1 MLKAVG
7 KNLMERTRYP
17 LTDSHGRTRSTGEL
31 LRRFIPY
38 FRPYLPVL
46 IFDLFCAALTTICEL
61 ALPVIVRYVTNLAQ
75 YNLSALTVSVIVRI
89 GVLYLV
95 LRIID
100 TAGAYFMANIGH
112 VMGARIETDMRR
124 ELFAHLQTLSFR
136 YYANAKVGQL
146 MARITSDL
154 FDVTEFAHHC
164 PEEFFIAGVKIAV
177 SFVILLS
184 VNVPLTLITFA
195 VLPVML
201 LCCYKFNRR
210 MRETFKESRW
220 QVGEINAQVEDS
232 LLGIRVVKSFAQEET
247 EQRKFDEGNRRWLAL
262 KKLNY
267 FWMGGFQATTRGF
280 DGLMNL
286 VVLVCGS
293 LFLLRGSIF
302 PGDFVAY
309 LLYVQ
314 TLLNSIRR
322 IVEFAEQ
329 FQRGMTGIDRFLEIM
344 DEKPDI
350 TDSPDAI
357 PCDHVRGEIDF
368 DDVSFSY
375 EDDAGEVLG
384 HINLH
389 VDAGQN
395 IAIVGPSGGGKT
407 TLCNLILRFYDVTS
421 GSVRLDGTDVR
432 DIQLHSLRSHIGV
445 VQQDNYLFSG
455 TVLHNIEYGRPG
467 ASREDIIRA
476 AKLAGAH
483 EFISALPNGYDTF
496 IGERGVKLSGGQ
508 KQRISIA
515 RVFLKDPPVL
525 ILDEATS
532 ALDNESERIV
542 QQSLDKLARGRTVF
556 TIAHRLT
563 TIRGAD
569 RILVLTADGI
579 AEQGTHEELIAK
591 GGIYKELYSMY
602 SDMR

>member
-1 MLKAVG
+1 MSSS
-7 KNLMERTRYP
+7 EQ
-17 LTDSHGRTRSTGEL
+17 HGRTRSTGEL
-31 LRRFIPY
+31 LVRFIPY

-46 IFDLFCAALTTICEL
+46 LLDLFCAGMTTLCEL
-61 ALPVIVRYVTNLAQ
+61 ILPVIVRYVTNLAQ
-75 YNLSALTVSVIVRI
+75 YHLSELTVSVIVRI
-89 GVLYLV
+89 GILYLI
-95 LRIID
+95 LRVID
-100 TAGAYFMANIGH
+100 TAGTYFMANVGH
-112 VMGARIETDMRR
+112 VMGAKMETDMRR
-124 ELFAHLQTLSFR
+124 ELFSHLQKLSFR

-177 SFVILLS
+177 SFAILLQ
-184 VNVPLTLITFA
+184 VNIPLTLITFA

-201 LCCYKFNRR
+201 VCCYRFNRR
-210 MRETFKESRW
+210 MRETFKEARW

-247 EQRKFDEGNRRWLAL
+247 EQEKFDAGNRRWLEI
-262 KKLNY
+262 KKRNY
-267 FWMGGFQATTRGF
+267 FWMGGFNATTRGF

-286 VVLVCGS
+286 IVLVCGS
-293 LFLLRGSIF
+293 LFLLNGAIVA
-302 PGDFVAY
+302 GDFVAY

-314 TLLNSIRR
+314 TLLTSIRR
-322 IVEFAEQ
+322 IVEFMEQ

-350 TDSPDAI
+350 TDAPDAVD
-357 PCDHVRGEIDF
+357 CRNVRGEIDF
-368 DDVSFSY
+368 DHVSFSY
-375 EDDAGEVLG
+375 EDDAGEVLAN
-384 HINLH
+384 INLH
-389 VDAGQN
+389 VKAGEN

-407 TLCNLILRFYDVTS
+407 TLSNLIPRFYDVSS
-421 GSVRLDGTDVR
+421 GSVRLDGVDVR
-432 DIQLHSLRSHIGV
+432 KIRLHSLRSHIGV

-467 ASREDIIRA
+467 ASREEIIAA
-476 AKLAGAH
+476 AKLAGADA
-483 EFISALPNGYDTF
+483 FISELPNGYDTF

-532 ALDNESERIV
+532 ALDNESERLV
-542 QQSLDKLARGRTVF
+542 QQSLDKLAHGRTVF

-569 RILVLTADGI
+569 KILVLTSDGI
-579 AEQGTHEELIAK
+579 AEQGSHEELIAK
-591 GGIYKELYSMY
+591 GGIHKELYSMY

>member
-1 MLKAVG
+1 MSSS
-7 KNLMERTRYP
+7 EQ
-17 LTDSHGRTRSTGEL
+17 HGRTRSTGEL
-31 LRRFIPY
+31 LVRFIPY

-46 IFDLFCAALTTICEL
+46 LLDLFCAGMTTLCEL
-61 ALPVIVRYVTNLAQ
+61 ILPVIVRYVTNLAQ
-75 YNLSALTVSVIVRI
+75 YHLSELTVSVIVRI
-89 GVLYLV
+89 GILYLI
-95 LRIID
+95 LRVID
-100 TAGAYFMANIGH
+100 TAGTYFMANVGH
-112 VMGARIETDMRR
+112 VMGAKMETDMRR
-124 ELFAHLQTLSFR
+124 ELFSHLQKLSFR

-177 SFVILLS
+177 SFAILLQ
-184 VNVPLTLITFA
+184 VNIPLTLITFA

-201 LCCYKFNRR
+201 VCCYRFNRR
-210 MRETFKESRW
+210 MRETFKEARW

-247 EQRKFDEGNRRWLAL
+247 EQEKFDAGNRRLL
-262 KKLNY
+262 EIKKRNY
-267 FWMGGFQATTRGF
+267 FWMGGFNATTRGF

-286 VVLVCGS
+286 IVLVCGS
-293 LFLLRGSIF
+293 LFLLNGAIVA
-302 PGDFVAY
+302 GDFVAY

-314 TLLNSIRR
+314 TLLTSIRR
-322 IVEFAEQ
+322 IVEFMEQ

-350 TDSPDAI
+350 TDAPDAVD
-357 PCDHVRGEIDF
+357 CRNVRGEIDF
-368 DDVSFSY
+368 DHVSFSY
-375 EDDAGEVLG
+375 EDDAGEVLAN
-384 HINLH
+384 INLH
-389 VDAGQN
+389 VKAGEN

-407 TLCNLILRFYDVTS
+407 TLSNLIPRFYDVSS
-421 GSVRLDGTDVR
+421 GSVRLDGVDVR
-432 DIQLHSLRSHIGV
+432 KIRLHSLRSHIGV

-467 ASREDIIRA
+467 ASREEIIAA
-476 AKLAGAH
+476 AKLAGADA
-483 EFISALPNGYDTF
+483 FISELPNGSDTF

-532 ALDNESERIV
+532 ALDNESERLV
-542 QQSLDKLARGRTVF
+542 QQSLDKLAHGRTVF

-569 RILVLTADGI
+569 KILVLTSDGI
-579 AEQGTHEELIAK
+579 AEQGSHEELIAK

>member
-1 MLKAVG
+1 MSSS
-7 KNLMERTRYP
+7 EQ
-17 LTDSHGRTRSTGEL
+17 HGRTRSTGEL
-31 LRRFIPY
+31 LVRFIPY
-38 FRPYLPVL
+38 FRPDLTAL
-46 IFDLFCAALTTICEL
+46 LLDLFCAGMTTPCEL
-61 ALPVIVRYVTNLAQ
+61 VLPVIVRWVTNLAQ
-75 YNLSALTVSVIVRI
+75 YHLSELTVSVIVRI
-89 GVLYLV
+89 GILYLI
-95 LRIID
+95 LRVID
-100 TAGAYFMANIGH
+100 TAGTYFMANVGH
-112 VMGARIETDMRR
+112 VMGAKMETDMRR
-124 ELFAHLQTLSFR
+124 ELFSHLQKLSFR

-177 SFVILLS
+177 SFAILLQ
-184 VNVPLTLITFA
+184 VNIPLTLITFA

-201 LCCYKFNRR
+201 VCCYRFNRR
-210 MRETFKESRW
+210 MRETFKEARW

-247 EQRKFDEGNRRWLAL
+247 EQQKFDEGNRRWLEI
-262 KKLNY
+262 KKRNY
-267 FWMGGFQATTRGF
+267 FWMGGFNATTRGF

-286 VVLVCGS
+286 IVLVCGS
-293 LFLLRGSIF
+293 LFLLNGAIVA
-302 PGDFVAY
+302 GDFVAY

-314 TLLNSIRR
+314 TLLTSIRR
-322 IVEFAEQ
+322 IVAFMEQ
-329 FQRGMTGIDRFLEIM
+329 FQRGMRGIDRFLEIM

-350 TDSPDAI
+350 TDAPDAVD
-357 PCDHVRGEIDF
+357 CRNVRGEIDF
-368 DDVSFSY
+368 DHVSFSY
-375 EDDAGEVLG
+375 EDDAGEVLAN
-384 HINLH
+384 INLH
-389 VDAGQN
+389 VKAGEN

-407 TLCNLILRFYDVTS
+407 TLSNLIPRFYDVSS
-421 GSVRLDGTDVR
+421 GSVRLDGVDVR
-432 DIQLHSLRSHIGV
+432 KIRLHSLRSHIGV

-467 ASREDIIRA
+467 ASREEIIAA
-476 AKLAGAH
+476 AKLAGADA
-483 EFISALPNGYDTF
+483 FISELPNGYDTF

-532 ALDNESERIV
+532 ALDNESERLV
-542 QQSLDKLARGRTVF
+542 QQSLDKLAHGRTVF

-569 RILVLTADGI
+569 KILVLTSDGI
-579 AEQGTHEELIAK
+579 AEQGSHEELIAK

>member
-1 MLKAVG
+1 MTVNIVG
-7 KNLMERTRYP
+7 
-17 LTDSHGRTRSTGEL
+17 
-31 LRRFIPY
+31 F
-38 FRPYLPVL
+38 
-46 IFDLFCAALTTICEL
+46 
-61 ALPVIVRYVTNLAQ
+61 
-75 YNLSALTVSVIVRI
+75 
-89 GVLYLV
+89 
-95 LRIID
+95 
-100 TAGAYFMANIGH
+100 
-112 VMGARIETDMRR
+112 
-124 ELFAHLQTLSFR
+124 
-136 YYANAKVGQL
+136 
-146 MARITSDL
+146 
-154 FDVTEFAHHC
+154 TEIQEAIRDNC

-177 SFVILLS
+177 SFAILLQ
-184 VNVPLTLITFA
+184 VNIPLTLITFA

-201 LCCYKFNRR
+201 VCCYRFNRR
-210 MRETFKESRW
+210 MRETFKEARW

-247 EQRKFDEGNRRWLAL
+247 EQEKFDAGNRRWLEI
-262 KKLNY
+262 KKRNY
-267 FWMGGFQATTRGF
+267 FWMGGFNATTRGF

-286 VVLVCGS
+286 IVLVCGS
-293 LFLLRGSIF
+293 LFLLNGAIVA
-302 PGDFVAY
+302 GDFVAY

-314 TLLNSIRR
+314 TLLTSIRR
-322 IVEFAEQ
+322 IVEFMEQ

-350 TDSPDAI
+350 TDAPDAVD
-357 PCDHVRGEIDF
+357 CRNVRGEIDF
-368 DDVSFSY
+368 DHVSFSY
-375 EDDAGEVLG
+375 EDDAGEVLAN
-384 HINLH
+384 INLH
-389 VDAGQN
+389 VKAGEN

-407 TLCNLILRFYDVTS
+407 TLSNLIPRFYDVSS
-421 GSVRLDGTDVR
+421 GSVRLDGVDVR
-432 DIQLHSLRSHIGV
+432 KIRLHSLRSHIGV

-467 ASREDIIRA
+467 ASREEIIAA
-476 AKLAGAH
+476 AKLAGADA
-483 EFISALPNGYDTF
+483 FISELPNGYDTF

-532 ALDNESERIV
+532 ALDNESERLV
-542 QQSLDKLARGRTVF
+542 QQSLDKLAHGRTVF

-569 RILVLTADGI
+569 KILVLTSDGI
-579 AEQGTHEELIAK
+579 AEQGSHEELIAK

>member
-1 MLKAVG
+1 M
-7 KNLMERTRYP
+7 NSSEQ
-17 LTDSHGRTRSTGEL
+17 HGRTRSTREL
-31 LRRFIPY
+31 FVWFIPY

-46 IFDLFCAALTTICEL
+46 ILDLFCAGLTTLCEL
-61 ALPVIVRYVTNLAQ
+61 ILPVIVRYITNLAQ
-75 YNLSALTVSVIVRI
+75 YQLSELTVSVIARM
-89 GVLYLV
+89 GMLYLI
-95 LRIID
+95 LRVID
-100 TAGAYFMANIGH
+100 TGGSYFMANVGH
-112 VMGARIETDMRR
+112 VMGAKMETDMRR
-124 ELFAHLQTLSFR
+124 ELFAHLQKLSFR
-136 YYANAKVGQL
+136 YYANAKIGQL

-177 SFVILLS
+177 SFAILLQ
-184 VNVPLTLITFA
+184 VNIPLTLITFA

-201 LCCYKFNRR
+201 ICCYTFNRR
-210 MRETFKESRW
+210 MRETFKEARW

-247 EQRKFDEGNRRWLAL
+247 EQQKFDAGNRRWLEI
-262 KKLNY
+262 KKRNY

-280 DGLMNL
+280 DGLMNF

-293 LFLLRGSIF
+293 IFLLRGAIVA
-302 PGDFVAY
+302 GDFVAY

-314 TLLNSIRR
+314 TLLTSIRR
-322 IVEFAEQ
+322 IVEFMEQ

-344 DEKPDI
+344 DERPDI
-350 TDSPDAI
+350 TDAPDAI
-357 PCDHVRGEIDF
+357 DCEHVRGEVEF
-368 DDVSFSY
+368 DHVSFSY
-375 EDDAGEVLG
+375 EDDAGEVLAN
-384 HINLH
+384 INLH
-389 VDAGQN
+389 VNAGEN

-407 TLCNLILRFYDVTS
+407 TLSNLIPRFYDVSS
-421 GSVRLDGTDVR
+421 GSVRLDGVDVR
-432 DIQLHSLRSHIGV
+432 KLRLHSLRSQIGV

-467 ASREDIIRA
+467 ASREEIIAA
-476 AKLAGAH
+476 AKLAGADA
-483 EFISALPNGYDTF
+483 FISELPNGYDTF

-532 ALDNESERIV
+532 ALDNESERLV
-542 QQSLDKLARGRTVF
+542 QQSLDKLAHGRTVF

-569 RILVLTADGI
+569 KILVLTSDGI
-579 AEQGTHEELIAK
+579 AEQGSHEELIAK
-591 GGIYKELYSMY
+591 DGIYKELYSMY

>member
-1 MLKAVG
+1 M
-7 KNLMERTRYP
+7 
-17 LTDSHGRTRSTGEL
+17 TDSQGRTRSTGEL
-31 LRRFIPY
+31 LRRFAPY
-38 FRPYLPVL
+38 FRPYWPILV
-46 IFDLFCAALTTICEL
+46 FDLFCAALTTVCEL

-75 YNLSALTVSVIVRI
+75 YHLSELTVSVIVRI
-89 GVLYLV
+89 GVLYFV
-95 LRIID
+95 LRVID

-124 ELFAHLQTLSFR
+124 ELFAHLNKLSFR
-136 YYANAKVGQL
+136 YYANAKIGQL

-177 SFVILLS
+177 SFVILLT
-184 VNVPLTLITFA
+184 VHVPLTLLTFA
-195 VLPVML
+195 ILPVML

-210 MRETFKESRW
+210 MRETFKQSRW

-280 DGLMNL
+280 DGLMNFA
-286 VVLVCGS
+286 VLVFGS
-293 LFLLRGSIF
+293 VFLLRGAIV

-314 TLLNSIRR
+314 TLLTSIRR

-350 TDSPDAI
+350 TDAPDAVDI
-357 PCDHVRGEIDF
+357 DEVRGEIDF

-375 EDDAGEVLG
+375 EDDEGEVLG

-389 VDAGQN
+389 VKAGQN

-407 TLCNLILRFYDVTS
+407 TLCNLIPRFYDVS
-421 GSVRLDGTDVR
+421 CGSVKLDGVDVR
-432 DIQLHSLRSHIGV
+432 RIRLHALRSHIGV

-455 TVLHNIEYGRPG
+455 TVLHNIEYGKPG
-467 ASREDIIRA
+467 ASREEIVRA
-476 AKLAGAH
+476 ATLAGAH
-483 EFISALPNGYDTF
+483 DFISALPNGYDTF

-532 ALDNESERIV
+532 ALDNESERVV
-542 QQSLDKLARGRTVF
+542 QQSLEKLAHGRTVF

-569 RILVLTADGI
+569 EILVLTPDGI
-579 AEQGTHEELIAK
+579 AEKGTHEELIAK
-591 GGIYKELYSMY
+591 GGLYKDLYSMY

>member
-1 MLKAVG
+1 MS
-7 KNLMERTRYP
+7 EE
-17 LTDSHGRTRSTGEL
+17 HGRTRSTAEL
-31 LRRFIPY
+31 FRRFAPY

-46 IFDLFCAALTTICEL
+46 FLDLFCAAMTTICEL

-75 YNLSALTVSVIVRI
+75 YRLSELTVELVVRL
-89 GVLYLV
+89 GTLYFV
-95 LRIID
+95 LRVID
-100 TAGAYFMANIGH
+100 TAGTYFMANVGH
-112 VMGARIETDMRR
+112 VMGAKIETDMRR
-124 ELFAHLQTLSFR
+124 DLFEHLQKLSFR
-136 YYANAKVGQL
+136 YYADAKVGQL

-164 PEEFFIAGVKIAV
+164 PEEFFIAGVKIVVA
-177 SFVILLS
+177 FAILLS
-184 VNVPLTLITFA
+184 VNIPLTIITFL

-201 LCCYKFNRR
+201 FCCYKFNRR

-247 EQRKFDEGNRRWLAL
+247 EQQKFDEGNRRWLDI
-262 KKLNY
+262 KRRNY
-267 FWMGGFQATTRGF
+267 FWMGGFNATTRAF

-286 VVLVCGS
+286 VVLVFGS
-293 LFLLRGSIF
+293 LFLLRGVIV

-314 TLLNSIRR
+314 TLLTSIRR
-322 IVEFAEQ
+322 IVEFMEQ
-329 FQRGMTGIDRFLEIM
+329 FQRGMTGIDRFLEVM

-350 TDSPDAI
+350 TDSPNAVE
-357 PCDHVRGEIDF
+357 CHAVRGEIDF
-368 DDVSFSY
+368 DHVSFSY
-375 EDDAGEVLG
+375 EDDAGEVLAN
-384 HINLH
+384 INLH
-389 VDAGQN
+389 VKAGEN

-407 TLCNLILRFYDVTS
+407 TLSNLIPRFYDVSS
-421 GSVRLDGTDVR
+421 GSVRLDGVDVR
-432 DIQLHSLRSHIGV
+432 DIKLHSLRSHIGV

-455 TVLHNIEYGRPG
+455 TVLHNIEYGKPG
-467 ASREDIIRA
+467 ASRAEIVQA
-476 AKLAGAH
+476 AKLAGAD
-483 EFISALPNGYDTF
+483 EFISALPDGYDTF

-532 ALDNESERIV
+532 ALDNESERLV
-542 QQSLDKLARGRTVF
+542 QQSLDKLAHGRTVF

-569 RILVLTADGI
+569 KILVLTSKGI

-591 GGIYKELYSMY
+591 GGIYKDLYSMY
-602 SDMR
+602 SSMQ

>member
-1 MLKAVG
+1 MSSS
-7 KNLMERTRYP
+7 EQ
-17 LTDSHGRTRSTGEL
+17 HGRTRSTGEL
-31 LRRFIPY
+31 LVRFIPY

-46 IFDLFCAALTTICEL
+46 LLDLFCAGMTTLCEL
-61 ALPVIVRYVTNLAQ
+61 ILPVIVRYVTNLAQ
-75 YNLSALTVSVIVRI
+75 YHLSELTVSVIVRI
-89 GVLYLV
+89 GILYLI
-95 LRIID
+95 LRVID
-100 TAGAYFMANIGH
+100 TAGTYFMANVGH
-112 VMGARIETDMRR
+112 VMGAKMETDMRR
-124 ELFAHLQTLSFR
+124 ELFSHLQKLSFR

-177 SFVILLS
+177 SFAILLQ
-184 VNVPLTLITFA
+184 VNIPLTLITFA

-201 LCCYKFNRR
+201 VCCYRFNRR
-210 MRETFKESRW
+210 MRETFKEARW

-247 EQRKFDEGNRRWLAL
+247 EQEKFDAGNRRWLEI
-262 KKLNY
+262 KKRNY
-267 FWMGGFQATTRGF
+267 FWMGGFNATTRGF

-286 VVLVCGS
+286 IVLVCGS
-293 LFLLRGSIF
+293 LFLLNGAIVA
-302 PGDFVAY
+302 GDFVAY

-314 TLLNSIRR
+314 TLLTSIRR
-322 IVEFAEQ
+322 IVEFMEQ
-329 FQRGMTGIDRFLEIM
+329 FQRGLTGIDRFLEIM

-350 TDSPDAI
+350 TDAPDAVD
-357 PCDHVRGEIDF
+357 CRNVRGEIDF
-368 DDVSFSY
+368 DHVSFSY
-375 EDDAGEVLG
+375 EDDAGEVLAN
-384 HINLH
+384 INLH
-389 VDAGQN
+389 VKAGEN

-407 TLCNLILRFYDVTS
+407 TLSNLIPRFYDVSS
-421 GSVRLDGTDVR
+421 GSVRLDGVDVR
-432 DIQLHSLRSHIGV
+432 KIRLHSLRSHIGV

-467 ASREDIIRA
+467 ASREEIIAA
-476 AKLAGAH
+476 AKLAGADA
-483 EFISALPNGYDTF
+483 FISELPNGYDTF

-532 ALDNESERIV
+532 ALDNESERLV
-542 QQSLDKLARGRTVF
+542 QQSLDKLAHGRTVF

-569 RILVLTADGI
+569 KILVLTSDGI
-579 AEQGTHEELIAK
+579 AEQGSHEELIAK

>member
-1 MLKAVG
+1 MSSS
-7 KNLMERTRYP
+7 EQ
-17 LTDSHGRTRSTGEL
+17 HGRTRSTGEL
-31 LRRFIPY
+31 LVRFIPY

-46 IFDLFCAALTTICEL
+46 LLDLFCAGMTTLCEL
-61 ALPVIVRYVTNLAQ
+61 ILPVIVRYVTNLAQ
-75 YNLSALTVSVIVRI
+75 YHLSELTVSVIVRI
-89 GVLYLV
+89 GILYLI
-95 LRIID
+95 LRVID
-100 TAGAYFMANIGH
+100 TAGTYFMANVGH
-112 VMGARIETDMRR
+112 VMGAKMETDMRR
-124 ELFAHLQTLSFR
+124 ELFSHLQKLSFR

-177 SFVILLS
+177 SFAILLQ
-184 VNVPLTLITFA
+184 VNIPLTLITFA

-201 LCCYKFNRR
+201 VCCYRFNRR
-210 MRETFKESRW
+210 MRETFKEARW

-247 EQRKFDEGNRRWLAL
+247 EQEKFDAGNRRWLEI
-262 KKLNY
+262 KKRNY
-267 FWMGGFQATTRGF
+267 FWMGGFNATTRGF

-286 VVLVCGS
+286 IVLVCGS
-293 LFLLRGSIF
+293 LFLLNGAIVA
-302 PGDFVAY
+302 GDFVAY

-314 TLLNSIRR
+314 TLLTSIRR
-322 IVEFAEQ
+322 IVEFMEQ

-350 TDSPDAI
+350 TDAPDAVD
-357 PCDHVRGEIDF
+357 CRNVRGEIDF
-368 DDVSFSY
+368 DHVSFSY
-375 EDDAGEVLG
+375 EDDAGEVLAN
-384 HINLH
+384 INLH
-389 VDAGQN
+389 VKAGEN

-407 TLCNLILRFYDVTS
+407 TLSNLIPRFYDVSS
-421 GSVRLDGTDVR
+421 GSVRLDGVDVR
-432 DIQLHSLRSHIGV
+432 NIRLHSLRSHIGV

-467 ASREDIIRA
+467 ASREEIIAA
-476 AKLAGAH
+476 AKLAGADA
-483 EFISALPNGYDTF
+483 FISELPNGYDTF

-532 ALDNESERIV
+532 ALDNESERLV
-542 QQSLDKLARGRTVF
+542 QQSLDKLAHGRTVF

-569 RILVLTADGI
+569 KILVLTSDGI
-579 AEQGTHEELIAK
+579 AEQGSHEELIAK

>member
-1 MLKAVG
+1 MSSS
-7 KNLMERTRYP
+7 EQ
-17 LTDSHGRTRSTGEL
+17 HGRTRSTGEL
-31 LRRFIPY
+31 LVRFIPY

-46 IFDLFCAALTTICEL
+46 LLDLFCAGMTTLCEL
-61 ALPVIVRYVTNLAQ
+61 ILPVIVRYVTNLAQ
-75 YNLSALTVSVIVRI
+75 YHLSELTVSVIVRI
-89 GVLYLV
+89 GILYLI
-95 LRIID
+95 LRVID
-100 TAGAYFMANIGH
+100 TAGTYFMANVGH
-112 VMGARIETDMRR
+112 VMGAKMETDMRR
-124 ELFAHLQTLSFR
+124 ELFSHLQKLSFR

-177 SFVILLS
+177 SFAILLQ
-184 VNVPLTLITFA
+184 VNIPLTLITFA

-201 LCCYKFNRR
+201 ACCYRFNRR
-210 MRETFKESRW
+210 MRETFKEARW

-247 EQRKFDEGNRRWLAL
+247 EQEKFDAGNRRWLEI
-262 KKLNY
+262 KKRNY
-267 FWMGGFQATTRGF
+267 FWMGGFNATTRGF

-286 VVLVCGS
+286 IVLVCGS
-293 LFLLRGSIF
+293 LFLLNGAIVA
-302 PGDFVAY
+302 GDFVAY

-314 TLLNSIRR
+314 TLLTSIRR
-322 IVEFAEQ
+322 IVEFMEQ

-350 TDSPDAI
+350 TDAPDAVD
-357 PCDHVRGEIDF
+357 CRNVRGEIDF
-368 DDVSFSY
+368 DHVSFSY
-375 EDDAGEVLG
+375 EDDAGEVLAN
-384 HINLH
+384 INLH
-389 VDAGQN
+389 VKAGEN

-407 TLCNLILRFYDVTS
+407 TLSNLIPRFYDVSS
-421 GSVRLDGTDVR
+421 GSVRLDGVDVR
-432 DIQLHSLRSHIGV
+432 KIRLHSLRSHIGV

-455 TVLHNIEYGRPG
+455 TELHNIEYGKPG
-467 ASREDIIRA
+467 ASREEIIAA
-476 AKLAGAH
+476 AKLAGADA
-483 EFISALPNGYDTF
+483 FISELPNGYDTF

-532 ALDNESERIV
+532 ALDNESERLV
-542 QQSLDKLARGRTVF
+542 QQSLDKLAHGRTVF

-569 RILVLTADGI
+569 KILVLTSDGI
-579 AEQGTHEELIAK
+579 AEQGSHEELIAK

>member
-1 MLKAVG
+1 MS
-7 KNLMERTRYP
+7 EQ
-17 LTDSHGRTRSTGEL
+17 HGRTRSTREL
-31 LRRFIPY
+31 LVRFIPY
-38 FRPYLPVL
+38 FRPYLPILVL
-46 IFDLFCAALTTICEL
+46 DLFCAGMTTLCEL
-61 ALPVIVRYVTNLAQ
+61 VLPVIVRYVTNLAQ
-75 YNLSALTVSVIVRI
+75 YHLSELTVSVIARMGI
-89 GVLYLV
+89 LYFV
-95 LRIID
+95 LRVID
-100 TAGAYFMANIGH
+100 TAGTYFMANVGH
-112 VMGARIETDMRR
+112 VMGAKMETDMRR
-124 ELFAHLQTLSFR
+124 ELFAHLQKLSFR

-177 SFVILLS
+177 SFAILLQ
-184 VNVPLTLITFA
+184 VNIPLTLITFA

-201 LCCYKFNRR
+201 ACCYKFNRR
-210 MRETFKESRW
+210 MRETFKEARW

-247 EQRKFDEGNRRWLAL
+247 EQQKFDEGNRRWLEI
-262 KKLNY
+262 KKRNY
-267 FWMGGFQATTRGF
+267 FWMGGFNATTRGF

-293 LFLLRGSIF
+293 LFLLNGVIVA
-302 PGDFVAY
+302 GDFVAY

-314 TLLNSIRR
+314 TLLTSIRR
-322 IVEFAEQ
+322 IVEFMEQ

-350 TDSPDAI
+350 TDAPDAI
-357 PCDHVRGEIDF
+357 DCQDVRGEIDF
-368 DDVSFSY
+368 DHVSFSY
-375 EDDAGEVLG
+375 EDDAGEVLAN
-384 HINLH
+384 INLH
-389 VDAGQN
+389 VKAGEN

-407 TLCNLILRFYDVTS
+407 TLSNLIPRFYDVSS
-421 GSVRLDGTDVR
+421 GSVRLDGVDVR
-432 DIQLHSLRSHIGV
+432 NLRLHSLRSHIGV

-467 ASREDIIRA
+467 ASREEIIEA
-476 AKLAGAH
+476 ARLAGADG
-483 EFISALPNGYDTF
+483 FISELPNGYDTF

-532 ALDNESERIV
+532 ALDNESERLV
-542 QQSLDKLARGRTVF
+542 QQSLDKLAHGRTVF

-569 RILVLTADGI
+569 KILVLTSDGI
-579 AEQGTHEELIAK
+579 AEQGSHEELIAK

-602 SDMR
+602 SDLR

>member
-1 MLKAVG
+1 MLCLFDIFRKDEIIL
-7 KNLMERTRYP
+7 KET
-17 LTDSHGRTRSTGEL
+17 HGRTRSTAEL
-31 LRRFIPY
+31 FRRFAPY
-38 FRPYLPVL
+38 FKPYVPTL
-46 IFDLFCAALTTICEL
+46 ILDLFCASLTTICEL
-61 ALPVIVRYVTNLAQ
+61 ALPVIVRYVMNLAQ
-75 YNLSALTVSVIVRI
+75 YNLSALTANLIVRL
-89 GVLYLV
+89 GVLYFV
-95 LRIID
+95 LRVID
-100 TAGAYFMANIGH
+100 TAGSYYMANIGH
-112 VMGARIETDMRR
+112 VMGAKIETDMRTT
-124 ELFAHLQTLSFR
+124 LFRHLQKLSFR

-164 PEEFFIAGVKIAV
+164 PEEFFIAGVKIVV
-177 SFVILLS
+177 SFAILLS
-184 VNVPLTLITFA
+184 VNVPLTLFTFA
-195 VLPVML
+195 VLPIML
-201 LCCYKFNRR
+201 VCCYKFNRR

-232 LLGIRVVKSFAQEET
+232 LLGIRVVKSFAREEAE
-247 EQRKFDEGNRRWLAL
+247 EQKFAEGNERWLAI
-262 KKLNY
+262 KKRNY
-267 FWMGGFQATTRGF
+267 FWMGGFQATTRAF

-286 VVLVCGS
+286 VVLVLGCV
-293 LFLLRGSIF
+293 FLLHGAIH

-314 TLLNSIRR
+314 TLLTSIRR
-322 IVEFAEQ
+322 IVEFMEQ

-344 DEKPDI
+344 DEQPDI
-350 TDSPDAI
+350 TNAPDAI
-357 PCDHVRGEIDF
+357 PCEHVRGEVDF
-368 DDVSFSY
+368 EDVSFSY

-407 TLCNLILRFYDVTS
+407 TLCNLIPRFYDVSS
-421 GSVRLDGTDVR
+421 GCVKLDGVDVR
-432 DIQLHSLRSHIGV
+432 IA
-445 VQQDNYLFSG
+445 
-455 TVLHNIEYGRPG
+455 YGRPEATREQIIE
-467 ASREDIIRA
+467 AS
-476 AKLAGAH
+476 KLAGAH
-483 EFISALPNGYDTF
+483 EFISSLPNGYDTF

-532 ALDNESERIV
+532 ALDNESERLV
-542 QQSLDKLARGRTVF
+542 QQSLEKLAHGRTVF

-569 RILVLTADGI
+569 KILVLTEDGI
-579 AEQGTHEELIAK
+579 AEQGSHEELIAK

>member
-1 MLKAVG
+1 MP
-7 KNLMERTRYP
+7 EE
-17 LTDSHGRTRSTGEL
+17 HGRTRSTWEL
-31 LRRFIPY
+31 FVRFAPY

-46 IFDLFCAALTTICEL
+46 FFDLFCAALTTICEL

-75 YNLSALTVSVIVRI
+75 YNLPALTVNLVIRL
-89 GVLYLV
+89 GVLYFV
-95 LRIID
+95 LRVID
-100 TAGAYFMANIGH
+100 IAGSYFMSNIGH
-112 VMGARIETDMRR
+112 VMGAKIETDMRR
-124 ELFAHLQTLSFR
+124 ELFGHLQKLSFR
-136 YYANAKVGQL
+136 YYADAKVGQL

-177 SFVILLS
+177 SFLILLC
-184 VNVPLTLITFA
+184 VNVPLTIITFL

-201 LCCYKFNRR
+201 MCCYKFNRR

-247 EQRKFDEGNRRWLAL
+247 EQRKFDEGNRRWLEI
-262 KKLNY
+262 KKRNY
-267 FWMGGFQATTRGF
+267 FWMGGFNATTRGF

-286 VVLVCGS
+286 VVLVFGS
-293 LFLLRGSIF
+293 LFLLRGAIV

-314 TLLNSIRR
+314 TLLTSIRR
-322 IVEFAEQ
+322 IVEFMEQ
-329 FQRGMTGIDRFLEIM
+329 FQRGMTGIDRFLEVM

-357 PCDHVRGEIDF
+357 ECHDVRGEIDF
-368 DDVSFSY
+368 DNVSFSY
-375 EDDAGEVLG
+375 EDDAGEVLAN
-384 HINLH
+384 INLH
-389 VDAGQN
+389 VKAGEN

-407 TLCNLILRFYDVTS
+407 TLSNLIPRFYDVSS
-421 GSVRLDGTDVR
+421 GSVRLDGVDVR

-455 TVLHNIEYGRPG
+455 TVLHNIEYGKPG
-467 ASREDIIRA
+467 ASREEIIRA
-476 AKLAGAH
+476 AKLAGAD

-496 IGERGVKLSGGQ
+496 IGERGIKLSGGQ

-532 ALDNESERIV
+532 ALDNESERLV
-542 QQSLDKLARGRTVF
+542 QQSLDKLAHGRTVF

-569 RILVLTADGI
+569 EILVLTSDGI
-579 AEQGTHEELIAK
+579 AEQGSHEELIAK
-591 GGIYKELYSMY
+591 GGIYKDLYSMY
-602 SDMR
+602 SNMR

>member
-1 MLKAVG
+1 MSSS
-7 KNLMERTRYP
+7 EQ
-17 LTDSHGRTRSTGEL
+17 HGRTRSTGEL
-31 LRRFIPY
+31 LVRFIPY

-46 IFDLFCAALTTICEL
+46 LLDLFCAGMTTLCEL
-61 ALPVIVRYVTNLAQ
+61 ILPVIVRYVTNLAQ
-75 YNLSALTVSVIVRI
+75 YHLSELTVSVIVRI
-89 GVLYLV
+89 GILYLI
-95 LRIID
+95 LRVID
-100 TAGAYFMANIGH
+100 TAGTYFMANVGH
-112 VMGARIETDMRR
+112 VMGAKMETDMRR
-124 ELFAHLQTLSFR
+124 ELFSHLQKLSFR

-177 SFVILLS
+177 SFAILLQ
-184 VNVPLTLITFA
+184 VNIPLTLITFA

-201 LCCYKFNRR
+201 VCCYRFNRR
-210 MRETFKESRW
+210 MRETFKEARW

-247 EQRKFDEGNRRWLAL
+247 EQEKFDAGNRRWLEI
-262 KKLNY
+262 KKRNY
-267 FWMGGFQATTRGF
+267 FWMGGFNATTRGF

-286 VVLVCGS
+286 IVLVCGS
-293 LFLLRGSIF
+293 LFLLNGAIVA
-302 PGDFVAY
+302 GDFVAY

-314 TLLNSIRR
+314 TLLTSIRR
-322 IVEFAEQ
+322 IVEFMEQ

-350 TDSPDAI
+350 TDAPDAVD
-357 PCDHVRGEIDF
+357 CRNVRGEIDF
-368 DDVSFSY
+368 DHVSFSY
-375 EDDAGEVLG
+375 EDDAGEVLAN
-384 HINLH
+384 INLH
-389 VDAGQN
+389 VKAGEN

-407 TLCNLILRFYDVTS
+407 TLSNLIPRFYDVSS
-421 GSVRLDGTDVR
+421 GSVRLDGVDVR
-432 DIQLHSLRSHIGV
+432 KIRLHSLRSHIGV

-467 ASREDIIRA
+467 ASREEIIAA
-476 AKLAGAH
+476 AKLAGADA
-483 EFISALPNGYDTF
+483 FISELPNGYDTF

-532 ALDNESERIV
+532 ALDNESERLV
-542 QQSLDKLARGRTVF
+542 QQSLDKLAHGRTVF

-569 RILVLTADGI
+569 KILVLTSDGI
-579 AEQGTHEELIAK
+579 AEQGSHEELIAK

>member
-1 MLKAVG
+1 MSSS
-7 KNLMERTRYP
+7 EQ
-17 LTDSHGRTRSTGEL
+17 HGRTRSTGEL
-31 LRRFIPY
+31 LVRFIPY

-46 IFDLFCAALTTICEL
+46 LLDLFCAGMTTLCEL
-61 ALPVIVRYVTNLAQ
+61 ILPVIVRYVTNLAQ
-75 YNLSALTVSVIVRI
+75 YHLSELTVSVIVRI
-89 GVLYLV
+89 GILYLI
-95 LRIID
+95 LRVID
-100 TAGAYFMANIGH
+100 TAGTYFMANVGH
-112 VMGARIETDMRR
+112 VMGAKMETDMRR
-124 ELFAHLQTLSFR
+124 ELFSHLQKLSFR

-177 SFVILLS
+177 SFAILLQ
-184 VNVPLTLITFA
+184 VNIPLTLITFA

-201 LCCYKFNRR
+201 VCCYRFNRR
-210 MRETFKESRW
+210 MRETFKEARW

-247 EQRKFDEGNRRWLAL
+247 EQEKFDAGNRRWLEI
-262 KKLNY
+262 KKRNY
-267 FWMGGFQATTRGF
+267 FWMGGFNATTRGF

-286 VVLVCGS
+286 IVLVCGS
-293 LFLLRGSIF
+293 LFLLNGAIVA
-302 PGDFVAY
+302 GDFVAY

-314 TLLNSIRR
+314 TLLTSIRR
-322 IVEFAEQ
+322 IVEFMEQ

-350 TDSPDAI
+350 TDAPDAVD
-357 PCDHVRGEIDF
+357 CRNVRGEIDF
-368 DDVSFSY
+368 DHVSFSY
-375 EDDAGEVLG
+375 EDDAGEVLAN
-384 HINLH
+384 INLH
-389 VDAGQN
+389 VKAGEN

-407 TLCNLILRFYDVTS
+407 TLSNLIPRFYDVSS
-421 GSVRLDGTDVR
+421 GSVRLDGVDVR
-432 DIQLHSLRSHIGV
+432 KIRLHSLRSHIGV

-467 ASREDIIRA
+467 ASRGEIIAA
-476 AKLAGAH
+476 AKLAGADA
-483 EFISALPNGYDTF
+483 FISELPNGYDTF

-532 ALDNESERIV
+532 ALDNESERLV
-542 QQSLDKLARGRTVF
+542 QQSLDKLAHGRTVF

-569 RILVLTADGI
+569 KILVLTSDGI
-579 AEQGTHEELIAK
+579 AEQGSHEELIAK

>member
-1 MLKAVG
+1 MSSS
-7 KNLMERTRYP
+7 EQ
-17 LTDSHGRTRSTGEL
+17 HGRTRSTGEL
-31 LRRFIPY
+31 LVRFIPY

-46 IFDLFCAALTTICEL
+46 LLDLFCAGMTTLCEL
-61 ALPVIVRYVTNLAQ
+61 ILPVIVRYVTNLAQ
-75 YNLSALTVSVIVRI
+75 YHLSELTVSVIVRI
-89 GVLYLV
+89 GILYLI
-95 LRIID
+95 LRVID
-100 TAGAYFMANIGH
+100 TAGTYFMANVGH
-112 VMGARIETDMRR
+112 VMGAKMETDMRR
-124 ELFAHLQTLSFR
+124 ELFSHLQKLSFR

-177 SFVILLS
+177 SFAILLQ
-184 VNVPLTLITFA
+184 VNIPLTLITFA

-201 LCCYKFNRR
+201 ACCYRFNRR
-210 MRETFKESRW
+210 MRETFKEARW

-232 LLGIRVVKSFAQEET
+232 LLGIRVVESFAQEET
-247 EQRKFDEGNRRWLAL
+247 EQEKFDAGNRRWLEI
-262 KKLNY
+262 KKRNY
-267 FWMGGFQATTRGF
+267 FWMGGFNATTRGF

-286 VVLVCGS
+286 IVLVCGS
-293 LFLLRGSIF
+293 LFLLNGAIVA
-302 PGDFVAY
+302 GDFVAY

-314 TLLNSIRR
+314 TLLTSIRR
-322 IVEFAEQ
+322 IVEFMEQ

-350 TDSPDAI
+350 TDAPDAVD
-357 PCDHVRGEIDF
+357 CRNVRGEIDF
-368 DDVSFSY
+368 DHVSFSY
-375 EDDAGEVLG
+375 EDDAGEVLAN
-384 HINLH
+384 INLH
-389 VDAGQN
+389 VKAGEN

-407 TLCNLILRFYDVTS
+407 TLSNLIPRFYDVSS
-421 GSVRLDGTDVR
+421 GSVRLDGVDVR
-432 DIQLHSLRSHIGV
+432 KIRLHSLRSHIGV

-467 ASREDIIRA
+467 ASREEIIAA
-476 AKLAGAH
+476 AKLAGADA
-483 EFISALPNGYDTF
+483 FISELPNGYDTF

-532 ALDNESERIV
+532 ALDNESERLV
-542 QQSLDKLARGRTVF
+542 QQSLDKLAHGRTVF

-569 RILVLTADGI
+569 KILVLTSDGI
-579 AEQGTHEELIAK
+579 AEQGSHEELIAK

>member
-1 MLKAVG
+1 MSSS
-7 KNLMERTRYP
+7 EQ
-17 LTDSHGRTRSTGEL
+17 HGRTRSTGEL
-31 LRRFIPY
+31 LVRFIPY

-46 IFDLFCAALTTICEL
+46 LLDLFCAGMTTLCEL
-61 ALPVIVRYVTNLAQ
+61 ILPVIVRYVTNLAQ
-75 YNLSALTVSVIVRI
+75 YHLSELTVSVIVRI
-89 GVLYLV
+89 GILYLI
-95 LRIID
+95 LRVID
-100 TAGAYFMANIGH
+100 TAGTYFMANVGH
-112 VMGARIETDMRR
+112 VMGAKMETDMRR
-124 ELFAHLQTLSFR
+124 ELFSHLQKLSFR

-177 SFVILLS
+177 SFAILLQ
-184 VNVPLTLITFA
+184 VNIPLTLITFA

-201 LCCYKFNRR
+201 VCCYRFNRR
-210 MRETFKESRW
+210 MRETFKEARW

-247 EQRKFDEGNRRWLAL
+247 EQEKFDAGNRRWLEI
-262 KKLNY
+262 KKRNY
-267 FWMGGFQATTRGF
+267 FWMGGFNATTRGF

-286 VVLVCGS
+286 IILVCGS
-293 LFLLRGSIF
+293 LFLLNGAIVA
-302 PGDFVAY
+302 GDFVAY

-314 TLLNSIRR
+314 TLLTSIRR
-322 IVEFAEQ
+322 IVEFMEQ

-350 TDSPDAI
+350 TDAPDAVD
-357 PCDHVRGEIDF
+357 CRNVRGEIDF
-368 DDVSFSY
+368 DHVSFSY
-375 EDDAGEVLG
+375 EDDAGEVLAN
-384 HINLH
+384 INLH
-389 VDAGQN
+389 VKAGEN

-407 TLCNLILRFYDVTS
+407 TLSNLIPRFYDVSS
-421 GSVRLDGTDVR
+421 GSVRLDGVDVR
-432 DIQLHSLRSHIGV
+432 KIRLHSLRSHIGV

-467 ASREDIIRA
+467 ASREEIIAA
-476 AKLAGAH
+476 AKLAGADA
-483 EFISALPNGYDTF
+483 FISELPNGYDTF

-532 ALDNESERIV
+532 ALDNESERLV
-542 QQSLDKLARGRTVF
+542 QQSLDKLAHGRTVF

-569 RILVLTADGI
+569 KILVLTSDGI
-579 AEQGTHEELIAK
+579 AEQGSHEELIAK

>member
-1 MLKAVG
+1 MS
-7 KNLMERTRYP
+7 EQ
-17 LTDSHGRTRSTGEL
+17 HGRTRSTREL
-31 LRRFIPY
+31 FVRFIPY
-38 FRPYLPVL
+38 FRPYLPILVL
-46 IFDLFCAALTTICEL
+46 DLFCAGMTTLCEL
-61 ALPVIVRYVTNLAQ
+61 VLPVIVRYITNLAQ
-75 YNLSALTVSVIVRI
+75 YHLSKLTVSVIARMGI
-89 GVLYLV
+89 LYFV
-95 LRIID
+95 LRVID
-100 TAGAYFMANIGH
+100 TAGTYFMANVGH
-112 VMGARIETDMRR
+112 VMGAKMETDMRR
-124 ELFAHLQTLSFR
+124 ELFAHLQKLSFR

-177 SFVILLS
+177 SFAILLQ
-184 VNVPLTLITFA
+184 VNIPLTCITFA

-201 LCCYKFNRR
+201 VCCYKFNRR
-210 MRETFKESRW
+210 MRETFKEARW

-247 EQRKFDEGNRRWLAL
+247 EQQKFDEGNRRWLEI
-262 KKLNY
+262 KKRNY
-267 FWMGGFQATTRGF
+267 FWMGGFNATTRGF

-293 LFLLRGSIF
+293 LFLLNGVIVA
-302 PGDFVAY
+302 GDFVAY

-314 TLLNSIRR
+314 TLLTSIRR
-322 IVEFAEQ
+322 IVEFMEQ

-350 TDSPDAI
+350 TDAPDAI
-357 PCDHVRGEIDF
+357 DCQDVRGEIDF
-368 DDVSFSY
+368 DHVSFSY
-375 EDDAGEVLG
+375 ADDAGEVLAN
-384 HINLH
+384 INLH
-389 VDAGQN
+389 VKAGEN

-407 TLCNLILRFYDVTS
+407 TLSNLIPRFYDVSS
-421 GSVRLDGTDVR
+421 GSVRLDGVDVR
-432 DIQLHSLRSHIGV
+432 NIRLHSLRSHIGV

-467 ASREDIIRA
+467 ASREEIIEA
-476 AKLAGAH
+476 ARLAGADG
-483 EFISALPNGYDTF
+483 FISELPNGYDTF

-532 ALDNESERIV
+532 ALDNESERLV
-542 QQSLDKLARGRTVF
+542 QQSLDKLAHGRTVF

-569 RILVLTADGI
+569 KILVLTSDGI
-579 AEQGTHEELIAK
+579 AEQGSHEELIVK

-602 SDMR
+602 SDLR

>member
-1 MLKAVG
+1 MSSS
-7 KNLMERTRYP
+7 EQ
-17 LTDSHGRTRSTGEL
+17 HGRTRSTGEL
-31 LRRFIPY
+31 LVRFIPY

-46 IFDLFCAALTTICEL
+46 LLDLFCAGMTTLCEL
-61 ALPVIVRYVTNLAQ
+61 ILPVIVRYVTNLAQ
-75 YNLSALTVSVIVRI
+75 YHLSELTVSVIVRI
-89 GVLYLV
+89 GILYFI
-95 LRIID
+95 LRVID
-100 TAGAYFMANIGH
+100 TAGTYFMANVGH
-112 VMGARIETDMRR
+112 VMGAKMETDMRR
-124 ELFAHLQTLSFR
+124 ELFSHLQKLSFR

-177 SFVILLS
+177 SFAILLQ
-184 VNVPLTLITFA
+184 VNIPLTLITFA

-201 LCCYKFNRR
+201 ACCYRFNRR
-210 MRETFKESRW
+210 MRETFKEARW

-247 EQRKFDEGNRRWLAL
+247 EQEKFDAGNRRWLEI
-262 KKLNY
+262 KKRNY
-267 FWMGGFQATTRGF
+267 FWMGGFNATTRGF

-286 VVLVCGS
+286 IVLVCGS
-293 LFLLRGSIF
+293 LFLLNGAIVA
-302 PGDFVAY
+302 GDFVAY

-314 TLLNSIRR
+314 TLLTSIRR
-322 IVEFAEQ
+322 IVEFMEQ

-350 TDSPDAI
+350 TDAPDAVD
-357 PCDHVRGEIDF
+357 CRNVRGEIDF
-368 DDVSFSY
+368 DHVSFSY
-375 EDDAGEVLG
+375 EDDAGEVLAN
-384 HINLH
+384 INLH
-389 VDAGQN
+389 VKAGEN

-407 TLCNLILRFYDVTS
+407 TLSNLIPRFYDVSS
-421 GSVRLDGTDVR
+421 GSVRLDGVDVR
-432 DIQLHSLRSHIGV
+432 KIRLHSLRSHIGV

-467 ASREDIIRA
+467 ATREEIIAA
-476 AKLAGAH
+476 AKLAGADA
-483 EFISALPNGYDTF
+483 FISELPNGYDTF

-532 ALDNESERIV
+532 ALDNESERLV
-542 QQSLDKLARGRTVF
+542 QQSLDKLAHGRTVF

-569 RILVLTADGI
+569 KILVLTSDGI
-579 AEQGTHEELIAK
+579 AEQGSHEELIAK

>member
-1 MLKAVG
+1 M
-7 KNLMERTRYP
+7 NDDT
-17 LTDSHGRTRSTGEL
+17 GRTRSTGEL
-31 LRRFIPY
+31 LRRFTPY
-38 FRPYLPVL
+38 FKPYLGVL
-46 IFDLFCAALTTICEL
+46 LLDLFCAALTTVCEL
-61 ALPVIVRYVTNLAQ
+61 ALPIIVRYITSIAQ
-75 YNLSALTVSVIVRI
+75 YHIEQLTITLIVRL
-89 GVLYLV
+89 GVLYVV
-95 LRIID
+95 LRVID
-100 TAGAYFMANIGH
+100 CAGTYFMANIGH
-112 VMGARIETDMRR
+112 VMGARVETDMRR
-124 ELFAHLQTLSFR
+124 DLFSHLHTLSFR

-164 PEEFFIAGVKIAV
+164 PEEFFIAGLKIAV
-177 SFVILLS
+177 AFGILLS
-184 VNVPLTLITFA
+184 VNLPLTLLTFA

-201 LCCYKFNRR
+201 LCCYRFNRK
-210 MRETFKESRW
+210 MRETFKATRW

-232 LLGIRVVKSFAQEET
+232 LLGIRVVKSFAQEQT
-247 EQRKFDEGNRRWLAL
+247 EQDKFDAGNRRWLQL
-262 KKLNY
+262 KKKNY
-267 FWMGGFQATTRGF
+267 FWMGGFNAVTRAF

-286 VVLVCGS
+286 IVIVCGS
-293 LFLLRGSIF
+293 VFLLRGAIEAA
-302 PGDFVAY
+302 DFVAY

-314 TLLNSIRR
+314 TLLTSIRR
-322 IVEFAEQ
+322 IVEFMEQ

-350 TDSPDAI
+350 TDAPDAVD
-357 PCDHVRGEIDF
+357 CGKVRGTVDF

-389 VDAGQN
+389 VDAGQS

-407 TLCNLILRFYDVTS
+407 TLCNLIPRFYDVTS
-421 GSVRLDGTDVR
+421 GCVRLDGVDVR
-432 DIQLHSLRSHIGV
+432 NIQLHALRSHIGV

-455 TVLHNIEYGRPG
+455 TIAHNIEYGRPG
-467 ASREDIIRA
+467 ASRADIIRA
-476 AKLAGAH
+476 ATLAGADA
-483 EFISALPNGYDTF
+483 FISQLPHGYDTF

-532 ALDNESERIV
+532 ALDNESEHIV
-542 QQSLDKLARGRTVF
+542 QQSLEKLAHGRTVF

-579 AEQGTHEELIAK
+579 AEQGTHDELIAL
-591 GGIYKELYSMY
+591 GGIYSDLYNMY
-602 SDMR
+602 SDVR

>member
-1 MLKAVG
+1 MLNTAEKFI
-7 KNLMERTRYP
+7 ERKRIF
-17 LTDSHGRTRSTGEL
+17 LNDSHGRTRSTGEL
-31 LRRFIPY
+31 LRRFVPY

-46 IFDLFCAALTTICEL
+46 LFDLFCASLTTICEL
-61 ALPVIVRYVTNLAQ
+61 VLPVIVRYVTNLAQ
-75 YNLSALTVSVIVRI
+75 YQLSALTVTVIARI
-89 GVLYLV
+89 GLLYLV

-100 TAGAYFMANIGH
+100 TAGSYFMANVGH

-124 ELFAHLQTLSFR
+124 ELFAHLNTLSFR
-136 YYANAKVGQL
+136 YYTNAKIGQL

-164 PEEFFIAGVKIAV
+164 PEEFFIAGVKIVV
-177 SFVILLS
+177 SFLILLS
-184 VNVPLTLITFA
+184 VNVALTLITFA
-195 VLPVML
+195 VLPIML
-201 LCCYKFNRR
+201 LCCYRYNRK
-210 MRETFKESRW
+210 MRETFKQSRW

-232 LLGIRVVKSFAQEET
+232 LLGIRVVKSFAQETT

-286 VVLVCGS
+286 AVLVFGS
-293 LFLLRGSIF
+293 LFLLRGTIV
-302 PGDFVAY
+302 PGDFIAY

-314 TLLNSIRR
+314 TLLTSIRR

-329 FQRGMTGIDRFLEIM
+329 FQRGMTGIDRFLEVM

-350 TDSPDAI
+350 TDAPDAVD
-357 PCDHVRGEIDF
+357 CSAVRGDIDF

-389 VDAGQN
+389 VKAGQN

-407 TLCNLILRFYDVTS
+407 TLCNLIPRFYDVSS
-421 GSVRLDGTDVR
+421 GSVRLDGVDVR
-432 DIQLHSLRSHIGV
+432 HLRLHSLRSHIGV

-467 ASREDIIRA
+467 AARADIIRA
-476 AKLAGAH
+476 AELAGAAA
-483 EFISALPNGYDTF
+483 FISALPHGYDTF

-542 QQSLDKLARGRTVF
+542 QQSLESLARGRTVF

-569 RILVLTADGI
+569 EIVVLTADGI
-579 AEQGTHEELIAK
+579 SEQGTHEELISK

>member
-1 MLKAVG
+1 M
-7 KNLMERTRYP
+7 
-17 LTDSHGRTRSTGEL
+17 TDSQGRTRSTGEL
-31 LRRFIPY
+31 LRRFAPY
-38 FRPYLPVL
+38 FRPYWPILV
-46 IFDLFCAALTTICEL
+46 FDLFCAALTTVCEL

-75 YNLSALTVSVIVRI
+75 YHLSELTVSVIVRI
-89 GVLYLV
+89 GVLYFV
-95 LRIID
+95 LRVID

-124 ELFAHLQTLSFR
+124 ELFAHLNKLSFR
-136 YYANAKVGQL
+136 YYANAKIGQL

-177 SFVILLS
+177 SFVILLT
-184 VNVPLTLITFA
+184 VHVPLTLLTFA
-195 VLPVML
+195 ILPVML

-210 MRETFKESRW
+210 MRETFKQSRW

-280 DGLMNL
+280 DGLMNFA
-286 VVLVCGS
+286 VLVFGS
-293 LFLLRGSIF
+293 VFLLRGAIV

-314 TLLNSIRR
+314 TLLTSIRR

-329 FQRGMTGIDRFLEIM
+329 FQRGMTGIDRFLEVM

-350 TDSPDAI
+350 TDAPDAVDI
-357 PCDHVRGEIDF
+357 DEVRGEIDF

-375 EDDAGEVLG
+375 EDDEGEVLG

-389 VDAGQN
+389 VKAGQN

-407 TLCNLILRFYDVTS
+407 TLCNLIPRFYDVSS
-421 GSVRLDGTDVR
+421 GSVKLDGVDVR
-432 DIQLHSLRSHIGV
+432 RIRLHALRSHIGV

-455 TVLHNIEYGRPG
+455 TVLHNIEYGKPG
-467 ASREDIIRA
+467 ASREEIVRA
-476 AKLAGAH
+476 ATLAGAH
-483 EFISALPNGYDTF
+483 DFISALPNGYDTF
-496 IGERGVKLSGGQ
+496 IGERGAKLSGGQ

-532 ALDNESERIV
+532 ALDNESERVV
-542 QQSLDKLARGRTVF
+542 QQSLEKLAHGRTVF

-569 RILVLTADGI
+569 EILVLTPDGI
-579 AEQGTHEELIAK
+579 AEKGTHEELIAK
-591 GGIYKELYSMY
+591 GGLYKDLYSMY

>member
-1 MLKAVG
+1 M
-7 KNLMERTRYP
+7 
-17 LTDSHGRTRSTGEL
+17 TDSQGRTRSTGEL
-31 LRRFIPY
+31 LRRFAPY
-38 FRPYLPVL
+38 FRPYWPILV
-46 IFDLFCAALTTICEL
+46 FDLFCAALTTVCEL

-75 YNLSALTVSVIVRI
+75 YHLSELTVSVIVRI
-89 GVLYLV
+89 GVLYFV
-95 LRIID
+95 LRVID

-124 ELFAHLQTLSFR
+124 ELFAHLNKLSFR
-136 YYANAKVGQL
+136 YYANAKIGQL

-177 SFVILLS
+177 SFVILLT
-184 VNVPLTLITFA
+184 VHVPLTLLTFA
-195 VLPVML
+195 ILPVML

-210 MRETFKESRW
+210 MRETFKQSRW

-280 DGLMNL
+280 DGLMNFA
-286 VVLVCGS
+286 VLVFGS
-293 LFLLRGSIF
+293 VFLLRGAIV

-314 TLLNSIRR
+314 TLLTSIRR

-329 FQRGMTGIDRFLEIM
+329 FQRGMTGIDRFLEVM

-350 TDSPDAI
+350 TDAPDAVDI
-357 PCDHVRGEIDF
+357 DEVRGEIDF

-375 EDDAGEVLG
+375 EDDEGEVLG

-389 VDAGQN
+389 VKAGQN
-395 IAIVGPSGGGKT
+395 IAIVGPSGSGKT
-407 TLCNLILRFYDVTS
+407 TLCNLIPRFYDVSS
-421 GSVRLDGTDVR
+421 GSVKLDGVDVR
-432 DIQLHSLRSHIGV
+432 RIRLHALRSHIGV

-455 TVLHNIEYGRPG
+455 TVLHNIEYGKPG
-467 ASREDIIRA
+467 ASREEIVRA
-476 AKLAGAH
+476 ATLAGAH
-483 EFISALPNGYDTF
+483 DFISALPNGYDTF

-532 ALDNESERIV
+532 ALDNESERVV
-542 QQSLDKLARGRTVF
+542 QQSLEKLAHGRTVF

-569 RILVLTADGI
+569 EILVLTPDGI
-579 AEQGTHEELIAK
+579 AEKGTHEELIAK
-591 GGIYKELYSMY
+591 GGLYKDLYSMY

>member
-1 MLKAVG
+1 MSSS
-7 KNLMERTRYP
+7 EQ
-17 LTDSHGRTRSTGEL
+17 HGRTRSTGEL
-31 LRRFIPY
+31 LVRFIPY

-46 IFDLFCAALTTICEL
+46 LLDLFCAGMTTLCEL
-61 ALPVIVRYVTNLAQ
+61 ILPVIVRYVTNLAQ
-75 YNLSALTVSVIVRI
+75 YHLSELTVSVIVRI
-89 GVLYLV
+89 GILYLI
-95 LRIID
+95 LRVID
-100 TAGAYFMANIGH
+100 TAGTYFMANVGH
-112 VMGARIETDMRR
+112 VMGAKMETDMRR
-124 ELFAHLQTLSFR
+124 ELFSHLQKLSFR

-177 SFVILLS
+177 SFAILLQ
-184 VNVPLTLITFA
+184 VNIPLTLITFA

-201 LCCYKFNRR
+201 VCCYRFNRR
-210 MRETFKESRW
+210 MRETFKEARW

-247 EQRKFDEGNRRWLAL
+247 EQEKFDAGNRRWLEI
-262 KKLNY
+262 KKRNY
-267 FWMGGFQATTRGF
+267 FWMGGFNATTRGF

-286 VVLVCGS
+286 IVLVCGS
-293 LFLLRGSIF
+293 LFLLNGAIVA
-302 PGDFVAY
+302 GDFVAY

-314 TLLNSIRR
+314 TLLTSIRR
-322 IVEFAEQ
+322 IVEFMEQ

-350 TDSPDAI
+350 TDAPDAVD
-357 PCDHVRGEIDF
+357 CRNVRGEIDF
-368 DDVSFSY
+368 DHVSFSY
-375 EDDAGEVLG
+375 EDDAGEVLAN
-384 HINLH
+384 INLH
-389 VDAGQN
+389 VKAGEN

-407 TLCNLILRFYDVTS
+407 TLSNLIPRFYDVSS
-421 GSVRLDGTDVR
+421 GSVRLDGVDVR
-432 DIQLHSLRSHIGV
+432 KIRLHSLRSHIGV

-467 ASREDIIRA
+467 ASREEIIAA
-476 AKLAGAH
+476 AKLAGADA
-483 EFISALPNGYDTF
+483 FISELPNGYDTF

-532 ALDNESERIV
+532 ALDNESERLV
-542 QQSLDKLARGRTVF
+542 QQSLDKLAHGRTVF

-569 RILVLTADGI
+569 KILVLTSDGI
-579 AEQGTHEELIAK
+579 AEQGSHEKLIAK

>member
-1 MLKAVG
+1 MSSS
-7 KNLMERTRYP
+7 EQ
-17 LTDSHGRTRSTGEL
+17 HGRTRSTGEL
-31 LRRFIPY
+31 LVRFIPY

-46 IFDLFCAALTTICEL
+46 LLDLFCAGMTTLCEL
-61 ALPVIVRYVTNLAQ
+61 ILPVIVRYVTNLAQ
-75 YNLSALTVSVIVRI
+75 YHLSELTVSVIVRI
-89 GVLYLV
+89 GILYLI
-95 LRIID
+95 LRVID
-100 TAGAYFMANIGH
+100 TAGTYFMANVGH
-112 VMGARIETDMRR
+112 VMGAKMETDMRR
-124 ELFAHLQTLSFR
+124 ELFSHLQKLSFR

-177 SFVILLS
+177 SFAILLQ
-184 VNVPLTLITFA
+184 VNIPLTLITFA

-201 LCCYKFNRR
+201 ACCYRFNRR
-210 MRETFKESRW
+210 MRETFKEARW

-247 EQRKFDEGNRRWLAL
+247 EQEKFDAGNRRWLEI
-262 KKLNY
+262 KKRNY
-267 FWMGGFQATTRGF
+267 FWMGGFNATTRGF

-286 VVLVCGS
+286 IVLVCGS
-293 LFLLRGSIF
+293 LFLLNGAIVA
-302 PGDFVAY
+302 GDFVAY

-314 TLLNSIRR
+314 TLLTSIRR
-322 IVEFAEQ
+322 IVEFMEQ

-350 TDSPDAI
+350 TDAPDAVD
-357 PCDHVRGEIDF
+357 CRNVRGEIDF
-368 DDVSFSY
+368 DHVSFSY
-375 EDDAGEVLG
+375 EDDAGEVLAN
-384 HINLH
+384 INLH
-389 VDAGQN
+389 VKAGEN

-407 TLCNLILRFYDVTS
+407 TLSNLIPRFYDVSS
-421 GSVRLDGTDVR
+421 GSVRLDGVDVR
-432 DIQLHSLRSHIGV
+432 KIRLHSLRSHIGV

-467 ASREDIIRA
+467 ASREEIIAA
-476 AKLAGAH
+476 AKLAGADA
-483 EFISALPNGYDTF
+483 FISELPNGYDTF

-532 ALDNESERIV
+532 ALDNESERLV
-542 QQSLDKLARGRTVF
+542 QQSLDKLAHGRTVF

-569 RILVLTADGI
+569 KILVLTSDGI
-579 AEQGTHEELIAK
+579 AEQGSHEELIAK
-591 GGIYKELYSMY
+591 GGIDKELYSMY

>member
-1 MLKAVG
+1 MSSS
-7 KNLMERTRYP
+7 EQ
-17 LTDSHGRTRSTGEL
+17 HGRTRSTGEL
-31 LRRFIPY
+31 LVRFIPY

-46 IFDLFCAALTTICEL
+46 LLDLFCAGMTTLCEL
-61 ALPVIVRYVTNLAQ
+61 ILPVIVRYVTNLAQ
-75 YNLSALTVSVIVRI
+75 YHLSELTVSVIVRI
-89 GVLYLV
+89 GILYLI
-95 LRIID
+95 LRVID
-100 TAGAYFMANIGH
+100 TAGTYFMANVGH
-112 VMGARIETDMRR
+112 VMGAKMETDMRR
-124 ELFAHLQTLSFR
+124 ELFSHLQKLSFR

-177 SFVILLS
+177 SFAILLQ
-184 VNVPLTLITFA
+184 VNIPLTLITFA

-201 LCCYKFNRR
+201 VCCYRFNRR
-210 MRETFKESRW
+210 MRETFKEARW

-247 EQRKFDEGNRRWLAL
+247 EQEKFDAGNRRWLEI
-262 KKLNY
+262 KKRNY
-267 FWMGGFQATTRGF
+267 FWMGGFNATTRGF

-286 VVLVCGS
+286 IVLVCGS
-293 LFLLRGSIF
+293 LFLLNGAIVA
-302 PGDFVAY
+302 GDFVAY

-314 TLLNSIRR
+314 TLLTSIRR
-322 IVEFAEQ
+322 IVEFMEQ

-350 TDSPDAI
+350 TDAPDAVD
-357 PCDHVRGEIDF
+357 CRNVRGEIDF
-368 DDVSFSY
+368 DHVSFSY
-375 EDDAGEVLG
+375 EDDAGEVLAN
-384 HINLH
+384 INLH
-389 VDAGQN
+389 VKAGEN
-395 IAIVGPSGGGKT
+395 IAIVGLSGGGKT
-407 TLCNLILRFYDVTS
+407 TLSNLIPRFYDVSS
-421 GSVRLDGTDVR
+421 GSVRLDGVDVR
-432 DIQLHSLRSHIGV
+432 KIRLHSLRSHIGV

-467 ASREDIIRA
+467 ASREEIIAA
-476 AKLAGAH
+476 AKLAGADA
-483 EFISALPNGYDTF
+483 FISELPNGYDTF

-532 ALDNESERIV
+532 ALDNESERLV
-542 QQSLDKLARGRTVF
+542 QQSLDKLAHGRTVF

-569 RILVLTADGI
+569 KILVLTSDGI
-579 AEQGTHEELIAK
+579 AEQGSHEELIAK

>member
-1 MLKAVG
+1 MSSS
-7 KNLMERTRYP
+7 EQ
-17 LTDSHGRTRSTGEL
+17 HGRTRSTGEL
-31 LRRFIPY
+31 LVRFIPY

-46 IFDLFCAALTTICEL
+46 LLDLFCAGMTTLCEL
-61 ALPVIVRYVTNLAQ
+61 ILPVIVRYVTNLAQ
-75 YNLSALTVSVIVRI
+75 YHLSELTVSVIVRI
-89 GVLYLV
+89 GILYLI
-95 LRIID
+95 LRVID
-100 TAGAYFMANIGH
+100 TAGTYFMANVGH
-112 VMGARIETDMRR
+112 VMGAKMETDMRR
-124 ELFAHLQTLSFR
+124 ELFSHLQKLSFR

-177 SFVILLS
+177 SFAILLQ
-184 VNVPLTLITFA
+184 VNIPLTLITFA

-201 LCCYKFNRR
+201 ACCYRFNRR
-210 MRETFKESRW
+210 MRETFKEARW

-247 EQRKFDEGNRRWLAL
+247 EQEKFDAGNRRWLEI
-262 KKLNY
+262 KKRNY
-267 FWMGGFQATTRGF
+267 FWMGGFNATTRGF

-286 VVLVCGS
+286 IVLVCGS
-293 LFLLRGSIF
+293 LFLLNGAIVA
-302 PGDFVAY
+302 GDFVAY

-314 TLLNSIRR
+314 TLLTSIRR
-322 IVEFAEQ
+322 IVEFMEQ

-350 TDSPDAI
+350 TDAPDAVD
-357 PCDHVRGEIDF
+357 CRNVRGEIDF
-368 DDVSFSY
+368 DHVSFSY
-375 EDDAGEVLG
+375 EDDAGEVLAN
-384 HINLH
+384 INLH
-389 VDAGQN
+389 VKAGEN

-407 TLCNLILRFYDVTS
+407 TLSNLIPRFYDVSS
-421 GSVRLDGTDVR
+421 GSVRLDGVDVR
-432 DIQLHSLRSHIGV
+432 KIRLHSLRSHIGV

-467 ASREDIIRA
+467 ASREEIIAA
-476 AKLAGAH
+476 AKLAGADA
-483 EFISALPNGYDTF
+483 FISELPNGYDTF

-532 ALDNESERIV
+532 ALDNESERLV
-542 QQSLDKLARGRTVF
+542 QQSLDKLAHGRTVF

-569 RILVLTADGI
+569 KILVLTSDGI
-579 AEQGTHEELIAK
+579 AEQGSHEELIVK

>member
-1 MLKAVG
+1 MSSS
-7 KNLMERTRYP
+7 EQ
-17 LTDSHGRTRSTGEL
+17 HGRTRSTGEL
-31 LRRFIPY
+31 LVRFIPY

-46 IFDLFCAALTTICEL
+46 LLDLFCAGMTTLCEL
-61 ALPVIVRYVTNLAQ
+61 ILPVIVRYVTNLAQ
-75 YNLSALTVSVIVRI
+75 YHLSELTVSVIVRI
-89 GVLYLV
+89 GILYLI
-95 LRIID
+95 LRVID
-100 TAGAYFMANIGH
+100 TAGTYFMANVGH
-112 VMGARIETDMRR
+112 VMGAKMETDMRR
-124 ELFAHLQTLSFR
+124 ELFSHLQKLSFR

-177 SFVILLS
+177 SFAILLQ
-184 VNVPLTLITFA
+184 VNIPLTLITFA

-201 LCCYKFNRR
+201 VCCYRFNRR
-210 MRETFKESRW
+210 MRETFKEARW

-247 EQRKFDEGNRRWLAL
+247 EQEKFDAGNHRWLEI
-262 KKLNY
+262 KKRNY
-267 FWMGGFQATTRGF
+267 FWMGGFNATTRGF

-286 VVLVCGS
+286 IVLVCGS
-293 LFLLRGSIF
+293 LFLLNGAIVA
-302 PGDFVAY
+302 GDFVAY

-314 TLLNSIRR
+314 TLLTSIRR
-322 IVEFAEQ
+322 IVEFMEQ

-350 TDSPDAI
+350 TDAPDAVD
-357 PCDHVRGEIDF
+357 CRNVRGEIDF
-368 DDVSFSY
+368 DHVSFSY
-375 EDDAGEVLG
+375 EDDAGEVLAN
-384 HINLH
+384 INLH
-389 VDAGQN
+389 VKAGEN

-407 TLCNLILRFYDVTS
+407 TLSNLIPRFYDVSS
-421 GSVRLDGTDVR
+421 GSVRLDGVDVR
-432 DIQLHSLRSHIGV
+432 KIRLHSLRSHIGV

-467 ASREDIIRA
+467 ASREEIIAA
-476 AKLAGAH
+476 AKLAGADA
-483 EFISALPNGYDTF
+483 FISELPNGYDTF

-532 ALDNESERIV
+532 ALDNESERLV
-542 QQSLDKLARGRTVF
+542 QQSLDKLAHGRTVF

-569 RILVLTADGI
+569 KILVLTSDGI
-579 AEQGTHEELIAK
+579 AEQGSHEELIAK

>member
-1 MLKAVG
+1 MSSS
-7 KNLMERTRYP
+7 EQ
-17 LTDSHGRTRSTGEL
+17 HGRTRSTGEL
-31 LRRFIPY
+31 LVRFIPY

-46 IFDLFCAALTTICEL
+46 LLDLFCAGMTTLCEL
-61 ALPVIVRYVTNLAQ
+61 ILPVIVRYVTNLAQ
-75 YNLSALTVSVIVRI
+75 YHLSELTVSVIVRI
-89 GVLYLV
+89 GILYLI
-95 LRIID
+95 LRVID
-100 TAGAYFMANIGH
+100 TAGTYFMANVGH
-112 VMGARIETDMRR
+112 VMGAKMETDMRR
-124 ELFAHLQTLSFR
+124 ELFSHLQKLSFR
-136 YYANAKVGQL
+136 YYANAKIGQL

-177 SFVILLS
+177 SFAILLQ
-184 VNVPLTLITFA
+184 VNIPLTLITFA

-201 LCCYKFNRR
+201 VCCYRFNRR
-210 MRETFKESRW
+210 MRETFKEARW

-247 EQRKFDEGNRRWLAL
+247 EQEKFDAGNRRWLEI
-262 KKLNY
+262 KKRNY
-267 FWMGGFQATTRGF
+267 FWMGGFNATTRGF

-286 VVLVCGS
+286 IVLVCGS
-293 LFLLRGSIF
+293 LFLLNGAIVA
-302 PGDFVAY
+302 GDFVAY

-314 TLLNSIRR
+314 TLLTSIRR
-322 IVEFAEQ
+322 IVEFMEQ

-350 TDSPDAI
+350 TDAPDAVD
-357 PCDHVRGEIDF
+357 CRNVRGEIDF
-368 DDVSFSY
+368 DHVSFSY
-375 EDDAGEVLG
+375 EDDAGEVLAN
-384 HINLH
+384 INLH
-389 VDAGQN
+389 VKAGEN

-407 TLCNLILRFYDVTS
+407 TLSNLIPRFYDVSS
-421 GSVRLDGTDVR
+421 GSVRLDGVDVR
-432 DIQLHSLRSHIGV
+432 KIRLHSLRSHIGV

-467 ASREDIIRA
+467 ASREEIIAA
-476 AKLAGAH
+476 AKLAGADA
-483 EFISALPNGYDTF
+483 FISELPNGYDTF

-532 ALDNESERIV
+532 ALDNESERLV
-542 QQSLDKLARGRTVF
+542 QQSLDKLAHGRTVF

-569 RILVLTADGI
+569 KILVLTSDGI
-579 AEQGTHEELIAK
+579 AEQGSHEELIAK

>member
-1 MLKAVG
+1 MSSSEQHV
-7 KNLMERTRYP
+7 
-17 LTDSHGRTRSTGEL
+17 RTRSTGEL
-31 LRRFIPY
+31 LVRFIPY

-46 IFDLFCAALTTICEL
+46 LLDLFCAGMTTLCEL
-61 ALPVIVRYVTNLAQ
+61 ILPVIVRYVTNLAQ
-75 YNLSALTVSVIVRI
+75 YHLSELTVSVIVRI
-89 GVLYLV
+89 GILYLI
-95 LRIID
+95 LRVID
-100 TAGAYFMANIGH
+100 TAGTYFMANVGH
-112 VMGARIETDMRR
+112 VMGAKMETDMRR
-124 ELFAHLQTLSFR
+124 ELFSHLQKLSFR

-177 SFVILLS
+177 SFAILLQ
-184 VNVPLTLITFA
+184 VNIPLTLITFA

-201 LCCYKFNRR
+201 VCCYRFNRR
-210 MRETFKESRW
+210 MRETFKEARW

-247 EQRKFDEGNRRWLAL
+247 EQEKFDAGNRRWLEI
-262 KKLNY
+262 KKRNY
-267 FWMGGFQATTRGF
+267 FWMGGFNATTRGF

-286 VVLVCGS
+286 IVLVCGS
-293 LFLLRGSIF
+293 LFLLNGAIVA
-302 PGDFVAY
+302 GDFVAY

-314 TLLNSIRR
+314 TLLTSIRR
-322 IVEFAEQ
+322 IVEFMEQ

-350 TDSPDAI
+350 TDAPDAVD
-357 PCDHVRGEIDF
+357 CRNVRGEIDF
-368 DDVSFSY
+368 DHVSFSY
-375 EDDAGEVLG
+375 EDDAGEVLAN
-384 HINLH
+384 INLH
-389 VDAGQN
+389 VKAGEN

-407 TLCNLILRFYDVTS
+407 TLSNLIPRFYDVSS
-421 GSVRLDGTDVR
+421 GSVRLDGVDVR
-432 DIQLHSLRSHIGV
+432 KIRLHSLRSHIGV

-467 ASREDIIRA
+467 ASREEIIAA
-476 AKLAGAH
+476 AKLAGADA
-483 EFISALPNGYDTF
+483 FISELPNGYDTF

-532 ALDNESERIV
+532 ALDNESERLV
-542 QQSLDKLARGRTVF
+542 QQSLDKLAHGRTVF

-569 RILVLTADGI
+569 KILVLTSDGI
-579 AEQGTHEELIAK
+579 AEQGSHEELIAK

>member
-1 MLKAVG
+1 MS
-7 KNLMERTRYP
+7 EE
-17 LTDSHGRTRSTGEL
+17 HGRTRSTREL
-31 LRRFIPY
+31 FVRFAPY

-46 IFDLFCAALTTICEL
+46 FFDLFCAALTTICEL

-75 YNLSALTVSVIVRI
+75 YNLSALTVNLVIRL
-89 GVLYLV
+89 GVLYFV
-95 LRIID
+95 LRVID
-100 TAGAYFMANIGH
+100 TAGSYFMSNIGH
-112 VMGARIETDMRR
+112 VMGAKIETDMRR
-124 ELFAHLQTLSFR
+124 ELFAHLQKLSFR
-136 YYANAKVGQL
+136 YYADAKVGQL

-177 SFVILLS
+177 SFLILLC
-184 VNVPLTLITFA
+184 VNVPLTIITFL

-201 LCCYKFNRR
+201 VCCYKFNRR

-247 EQRKFDEGNRRWLAL
+247 EQKKFDEGNRRWLEI
-262 KKLNY
+262 KKRNY
-267 FWMGGFQATTRGF
+267 FWMGGFNATTRGF

-286 VVLVCGS
+286 VVLVFGS
-293 LFLLRGSIF
+293 LFLLRGVIV

-314 TLLNSIRR
+314 TLLTSIRR
-322 IVEFAEQ
+322 IVEFMEQ
-329 FQRGMTGIDRFLEIM
+329 FQRGMTGIDRFLEVM

-357 PCDHVRGEIDF
+357 ECHDVRGEIDF
-368 DDVSFSY
+368 DNVSFSY
-375 EDDAGEVLG
+375 EDDAGEVLAN
-384 HINLH
+384 INLH
-389 VDAGQN
+389 VKAGEN

-407 TLCNLILRFYDVTS
+407 TLSNLIPRFYDVSS
-421 GSVRLDGTDVR
+421 GSVRLDGVDVR
-432 DIQLHSLRSHIGV
+432 DIKLHSLRSHIGV

-467 ASREDIIRA
+467 ASREEMIQA

-532 ALDNESERIV
+532 ALDNESERLV
-542 QQSLDKLARGRTVF
+542 QQSLDKLAHGRTVF

-569 RILVLTADGI
+569 EILVLTSDGI
-579 AEQGTHEELIAK
+579 AEQGSHEELIAK
-591 GGIYKELYSMY
+591 GGIYKDLYSMY
-602 SDMR
+602 SNIR

>member
-1 MLKAVG
+1 MSSS
-7 KNLMERTRYP
+7 EQ
-17 LTDSHGRTRSTGEL
+17 HGRTRSTGEL
-31 LRRFIPY
+31 LVRFIPY

-46 IFDLFCAALTTICEL
+46 LLDLFCAGMTTLCEL
-61 ALPVIVRYVTNLAQ
+61 ILPVIVRYVTNLAQ
-75 YNLSALTVSVIVRI
+75 YHLSELTVSVIVRI
-89 GVLYLV
+89 GILYLI
-95 LRIID
+95 LRVID
-100 TAGAYFMANIGH
+100 TAGTYFMANVGH
-112 VMGARIETDMRR
+112 VMGAKMETDMRR
-124 ELFAHLQTLSFR
+124 ELFSHLQKLSFR

-177 SFVILLS
+177 SFAILLQ
-184 VNVPLTLITFA
+184 VNIPLTLITFA

-201 LCCYKFNRR
+201 VCCYRFNRR
-210 MRETFKESRW
+210 MRETFKEARW

-247 EQRKFDEGNRRWLAL
+247 EQQKFDEGNRRWLEI
-262 KKLNY
+262 KKRNY
-267 FWMGGFQATTRGF
+267 FWMGGFNATTRGF

-286 VVLVCGS
+286 IVLVCGS
-293 LFLLRGSIF
+293 LFLLNGAIVA
-302 PGDFVAY
+302 GDFVAY

-314 TLLNSIRR
+314 TLLTSIRR
-322 IVEFAEQ
+322 IVEFMEQ

-350 TDSPDAI
+350 TDAPDAVD
-357 PCDHVRGEIDF
+357 CRNVRGEIDF
-368 DDVSFSY
+368 DHVSFSY
-375 EDDAGEVLG
+375 EDDAGEVLAN
-384 HINLH
+384 INLH
-389 VDAGQN
+389 VKAGEN

-407 TLCNLILRFYDVTS
+407 TLSNLIPRFYDVSS
-421 GSVRLDGTDVR
+421 GSVRLDGVDVR
-432 DIQLHSLRSHIGV
+432 KIRLHSLRSHIGV

-467 ASREDIIRA
+467 ASREEIIAA
-476 AKLAGAH
+476 AKLAGADA
-483 EFISALPNGYDTF
+483 FISELPNGYDTF

-532 ALDNESERIV
+532 ALDNESERLV
-542 QQSLDKLARGRTVF
+542 QQSLDKLAHGRTVF

-569 RILVLTADGI
+569 KILVLTSDGI
-579 AEQGTHEELIAK
+579 AEQGSHEELIAK

>member
-1 MLKAVG
+1 M
-7 KNLMERTRYP
+7 
-17 LTDSHGRTRSTGEL
+17 TDSHGRTRSTGEL

-75 YNLSALTVSVIVRI
+75 HNLSALTVSVIVRI

>member
-1 MLKAVG
+1 MSSS
-7 KNLMERTRYP
+7 EQ
-17 LTDSHGRTRSTGEL
+17 HGRTRSTGEL
-31 LRRFIPY
+31 LVRFIPY

-46 IFDLFCAALTTICEL
+46 LLDLFCAGMTTLCEL
-61 ALPVIVRYVTNLAQ
+61 ILPVIVRYVTNLAQ
-75 YNLSALTVSVIVRI
+75 YHLSELTVSVIVRI
-89 GVLYLV
+89 GILYLI
-95 LRIID
+95 LRVID
-100 TAGAYFMANIGH
+100 TAGTYFMANVGH
-112 VMGARIETDMRR
+112 VMGAKMETDMRR
-124 ELFAHLQTLSFR
+124 ELFSHLQKLSFR

-177 SFVILLS
+177 SFAILLQ
-184 VNVPLTLITFA
+184 VNIPLTLITFA

-201 LCCYKFNRR
+201 ACCYRFNRR
-210 MRETFKESRW
+210 MRETFKEARW

-247 EQRKFDEGNRRWLAL
+247 EQEKFDAGNHRWLEI
-262 KKLNY
+262 KKRNY
-267 FWMGGFQATTRGF
+267 FWMGGFNATTRGF

-286 VVLVCGS
+286 IVLVCGS
-293 LFLLRGSIF
+293 LFLLNGAIVA
-302 PGDFVAY
+302 GDFVAY

-314 TLLNSIRR
+314 TLLTSIRR
-322 IVEFAEQ
+322 IVEFMEQ

-350 TDSPDAI
+350 TDAPDAVD
-357 PCDHVRGEIDF
+357 CRNVRGEIDF
-368 DDVSFSY
+368 DHVSFSY
-375 EDDAGEVLG
+375 EDDAGEVLAN
-384 HINLH
+384 INLH
-389 VDAGQN
+389 VKAGEN

-407 TLCNLILRFYDVTS
+407 TLSNLIPRFYDVSS
-421 GSVRLDGTDVR
+421 GSVRLDGVDVR
-432 DIQLHSLRSHIGV
+432 KIRLHSLRSHIGV

-467 ASREDIIRA
+467 ASREEIIAA
-476 AKLAGAH
+476 AKLAGADA
-483 EFISALPNGYDTF
+483 FISELPNGYDTF

-532 ALDNESERIV
+532 ALDNESERLV
-542 QQSLDKLARGRTVF
+542 QQSLDKLAHGRTVF

-569 RILVLTADGI
+569 KILVLTSDGI
-579 AEQGTHEELIAK
+579 AEQGSHEELIAK